1 MKLKYA
7 LLFLLAT
14 LVFSLDAQIR
24 YGFKTGL
31 NFAKFSGPSE
41 TDSEGKALET
51 WDNVTGFHIGATF
64 GYNFTDNYGLNAEL
78 LFSRR
83 GVKYIFDGDSYRVF
97 RYPNGETLSTGS
109 SRYLINVNNSYIDI
123 PLTFVARWGDFEV
136 SAGGYAGFM
145 VGSVGDGSLRYAGKT
160 VPLGNTVTNVE
171 TGASELVWNLSH
183 NYRKDNPGEGEG
195 EEKVIAKVDARN
207 VEMPATLGAYYDY
220 PEDRGSL
227 YNGLDYG
234 LIGGVAYYLSSS
246 LYIGA
251 RVQYG
256 LADVTNNNADLSKT
270 EIDALTPSIPYE
282 ERLIYR
288 DDKDKNFM
296 IQASVGFSF

>member
-7 LLFLLAT
+7 LLFLFAT
-14 LVFSLDAQIR
+14 LVFSLNAQIR

-41 TDSEGKALET
+41 TDAEGKALET
-51 WDNVTGFHIGATF
+51 WDNVTGFHIGAAF
-64 GYNFTDNYGLNAEL
+64 GYSFTDNYGLNVEL
-78 LFSRR
+78 LYSKR
-83 GVKYIFDGDSYRVF
+83 GAKYIFDGDSYRVF
-97 RYPNGETLSTGS
+97 RYPNGQTLSTGV
-109 SRYLINVNNSYIDI
+109 SRYLINVNNSYFDI

-136 SAGGYAGFM
+136 SAGGYAGFLIS
-145 VGSVGDGSLRYAGKT
+145 SVGDGSLRYSGET

-183 NYRKDNPGEGEG
+183 NYHKDNPGEGEG

-220 PEDRGSL
+220 TEDRGSL
-227 YNGLDYG
+227 YNGVDYG
-234 LIGGVAYYLSSS
+234 LIGGLAYYLSSS
-246 LYIGA
+246 LYIGV
-251 RVQYG
+251 RLQYG

-270 EIDALTPSIPYE
+270 EINVTDGT
-282 ERLIYR
+282 LIYR

>member
-7 LLFLLAT
+7 LLFLFAT
-14 LVFSLDAQIR
+14 LVFSLNAQIR

-41 TDSEGKALET
+41 TDAEGKTLES

-64 GYNFTDNYGLNAEL
+64 GYSFTDNYSLNAEL
-78 LFSRR
+78 LFSKR
-83 GVKYIFDGDSYRVF
+83 GAKYIFDGDSYRVF
-97 RYPNGETLSTGS
+97 HYSGGQTYSTGS

-136 SAGGYAGFM
+136 SAGGYAGFL
-145 VGSVGDGSLRYAGKT
+145 VGAVGDGSLRYSGTT
-160 VPLGNTVTNVE
+160 VPLGNTVTNE
-171 TGASELVWNLSH
+171 AGTSELVWNLNH

-195 EEKVIAKVDARN
+195 EEKIIARVDARN
-207 VEMPATLGAYYDY
+207 IEMPATLGAYYDY
-220 PEDRGSL
+220 VEDRGSL
-227 YNGLDYG
+227 YNSLDYG
-234 LIGGVAYYLSSS
+234 LIGGLAYYLSNS

-251 RVQYG
+251 RLQYG
-256 LADVTNNNADLSKT
+256 LADVTNNNADMSKVEFDAFTSGLQLS
-270 EIDALTPSIPYE
+270 
-282 ERLIYR
+282 ERYIYR